1 MKMIQVLCVGSEWK
15 DYCNVGILTDIKDS
29 DGNLLS
35 TGDIVRIVDVKT
47 YACVNQT
54 KLCGEAVVVFDQF
67 GRFLSTNKFYVEG
80 WISIDFNSEDC
91 PYILVKQNRSF
102 RIKGNLK
109 IIKSGE

>member
-1 MKMIQVLCVGSEWK
+1 MKMIQTLCDGGKWM
-15 DYCNVGILTDIKDS
+15 DYCNVGVLTDIKDS
-29 DGNLLS
+29 NGKFLS
-35 TGDIVRIVDVKT
+35 TGDIVRVVDVKT
-47 YACVNQT
+47 YAKINQT
-54 KLCGEAVVVFDQF
+54 RVCGEAVVVFDQF

-102 RIKGNLK
+102 RNKGNLK